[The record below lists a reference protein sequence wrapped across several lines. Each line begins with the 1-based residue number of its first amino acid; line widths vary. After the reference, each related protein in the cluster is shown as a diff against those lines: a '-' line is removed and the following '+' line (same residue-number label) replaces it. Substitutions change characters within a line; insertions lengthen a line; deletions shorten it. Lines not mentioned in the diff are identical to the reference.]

1 MAITRTTGTVSNIIN
16 SPIENSST
24 LYPEFKC
31 RAWVNFNGTS
41 ALNLTGTYSQSGT
54 TITVTINN
62 HGLLTGHQVRLSFDS
77 GTASWGTDSVNPT
90 VTRVDNNTFTLIS
103 GASKSTSGN
112 TTAYFRTIR
121 GSGNVS
127 NVSYNGTGD
136 YTVNFITPII
146 DSNYATPT
154 SCALT
159 LTGNGGSQNGDIYV
173 NTQQNNNYKILTSN
187 AGTFTD
193 MIIVTSTIFR

>member
-1 MAITRTTGTVSNIIN
+1 MSLTRTTGTVSNIIN

-136 YTVNFITPII
+136 YTVNFTVAMP
-146 DSNYATPT
+146 DANYSMVSQGLQGGAVGSFGTGTPT
-154 SCALT
+154 SSSVRLVTFGTTFANIDSL
-159 LTGNGGSQNGDIYV
+159 YV
-173 NTQQNNNYKILTSN
+173 W
-187 AGTFTD
+187 
-193 MIIVTSTIFR
+193 VTIFR